1 MTTPEP
7 DPILLARVAIM
18 DAIDA
23 VIRARAAESE
33 ISDALLAILIDER
46 NRIARLL
53 GRPEFTAPDLL
64 ARGVD
69 D

>member
-1 MTTPEP
+1 MTMPEP

-23 VIRARAAESE
+23 MIRAQAAEPE
-33 ISDALLAILIDER
+33 ISDGLLETLIAER
-46 NRIARLL
+46 NRVARLL